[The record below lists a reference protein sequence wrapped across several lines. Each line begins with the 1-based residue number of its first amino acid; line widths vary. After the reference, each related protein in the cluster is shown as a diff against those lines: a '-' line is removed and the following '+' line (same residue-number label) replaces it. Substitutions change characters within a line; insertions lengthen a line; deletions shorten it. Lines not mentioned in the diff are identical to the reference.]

1 MKTYY
6 SILLNSPEY
15 KIIRKSIFLQEKWRK
30 KQKNKYYRIGRP
42 LFAYSHYY

>member
-6 SILLNSPEY
+6 SILLNSSEY
-15 KIIRKSIFLQEKWRK
+15 KIIRKSIFLQERWRQ
-30 KQKNKYYRIGRP
+30 KQKKTYYYSGRP